1 LRSAEPYPTEVVTRA
16 RNRDSAV
23 RTATSLLSLT
33 TCDHLDKKHIPVRG
47 ADASEFSA
55 AVELGV
61 IGLASGSG
69 EGEHDVQFR
78 FAADLSDLAG
88 PSPCDCGRRGRGSGS
103 RRRFCTWF
111 GSRRSLLRG
120 GGRRVLRR
128 GSRIPR
134 PSAAEI
140 PLLRASGDDRSGRNP
155 NQGGGPISQCLVHR
169 SSQTDLCSSGKKA
182 GLGLGLGLGVGG
194 KRQGHFRRAG
204 SPRPGQGAPAAAP
217 AEVAG
222 GGVGRTVPM
231 QEGAT

>member
-1 LRSAEPYPTEVVTRA
+1 MSARPSQYRFARMDGFSPFALASFEGAERRRASAVDFSCSASLRTKPRCGVGSSSGFPGETTERHDHVALRSAEPYPTEVVTRA

-103 RRRFCTWF
+103 RRRFCTW
-111 GSRRSLLRG
+111 
-120 GGRRVLRR
+120 
-128 GSRIPR
+128 
-134 PSAAEI
+134 
-140 PLLRASGDDRSGRNP
+140 
-155 NQGGGPISQCLVHR
+155 
-169 SSQTDLCSSGKKA
+169 
-182 GLGLGLGLGVGG
+182 
-194 KRQGHFRRAG
+194 
-204 SPRPGQGAPAAAP
+204 
-217 AEVAG
+217 
-222 GGVGRTVPM
+222 
-231 QEGAT
+231 